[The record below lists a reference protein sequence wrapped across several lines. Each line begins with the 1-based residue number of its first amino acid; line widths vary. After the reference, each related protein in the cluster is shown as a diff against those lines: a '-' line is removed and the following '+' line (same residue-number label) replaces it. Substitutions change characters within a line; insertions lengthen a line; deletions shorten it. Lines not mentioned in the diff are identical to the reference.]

1 MQKVKDF
8 YRSCLDTKSIETA
21 GVEPFLTLVQQV
33 RCLQGH
39 GDVLF
44 ELCLLYLYVLTR
56 IHHDLLSQ
64 ETHGKYRNNNKIKE
78 RS

>member
-44 ELCLLYLYVLTR
+44 ELCLLYLYVITR
-56 IHHDLLSQ
+56 IHHDLLSA
-64 ETHGKYRNNNKIKE
+64 GRLGNI
-78 RS
+78 RSVEPQ